1 MAQNIFAARKPRRC
15 PPALY
20 GCAGSSAQAGRRQ
33 ATGSWRSPARK
44 ETHMIRL
51 VFPPFLS
58 EADEDAFLDSIGM
71 IYDGQ
76 LVERATGGVAG

>member
-1 MAQNIFAARKPRRC
+1 
-15 PPALY
+15 
-20 GCAGSSAQAGRRQ
+20 
-33 ATGSWRSPARK
+33 
-44 ETHMIRL
+44 MIRL